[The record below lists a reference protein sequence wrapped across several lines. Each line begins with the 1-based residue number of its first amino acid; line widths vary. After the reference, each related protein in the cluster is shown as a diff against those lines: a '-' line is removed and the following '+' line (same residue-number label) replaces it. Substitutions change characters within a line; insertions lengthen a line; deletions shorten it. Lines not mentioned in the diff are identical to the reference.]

1 MTLLSAENIVEPI
14 ITVST
19 VVENHEDISMVKGAV
34 TRLFPDWDCTNSQP
48 KQEYPIIR
56 EAEVLTGNSDSLS
69 SVIENCKNN
78 RILDTA
84 LDAMTLNLIDDCTSF
99 FLSRQAA
106 FVGKVSF
113 VVDESPM
120 GGVIEVG
127 LQGENLGLWLEQQT
141 WHEGRNSIPRTV
153 GDDLQME
160 NDGTPKEWFDNRG
173 RRTINLD

>member
-1 MTLLSAENIVEPI
+1 MTLLLAENIVEPI

-19 VVENHEDISMVKGAV
+19 VVENYEDFSMVQRAV
-34 TRLFPDWDCTNSQP
+34 TTLFPDWDCTNSRP

-56 EAEVLTGNSDSLS
+56 EAEVLSGNSDSLS
-69 SVIENCKNN
+69 LVIENCRNN

-84 LDAMTLNLIDDCTSF
+84 LDAMTMNLFDDCTSF

-106 FVGKVSF
+106 FVGKASF

-127 LQGENLGLWLEQQT
+127 LQGENLGLWLEEQT

>member
-1 MTLLSAENIVEPI
+1 
-14 ITVST
+14 
-19 VVENHEDISMVKGAV
+19 
-34 TRLFPDWDCTNSQP
+34 
-48 KQEYPIIR
+48 
-56 EAEVLTGNSDSLS
+56 
-69 SVIENCKNN
+69 
-78 RILDTA
+78 
-84 LDAMTLNLIDDCTSF
+84 
-99 FLSRQAA
+99 
-106 FVGKVSF
+106 
-113 VVDESPM
+113 M